1 MVVGKV
7 VEEGVGEAVVEA
19 EVEAEVQVEGV
30 RGVEVTGDAPWRTSE
45 RRASLRPKPSGLP
58 ERLRGELVSS
68 LSPKARGDGAAGVR
82 TAGER
87 RRRTISPFLSLLSL
101 SLPLPLPLL
110 LPLLGKL

>member
-7 VEEGVGEAVVEA
+7 VEEGVGEAVVVEA
-19 EVEAEVQVEGV
+19 EVEDEVQVEGV

-68 LSPKARGDGAAGVR
+68 LSPKARGGRAAGVR
-82 TAGER
+82 TAGES
-87 RRRTISPFLSLLSL
+87 TSLYMVA
-101 SLPLPLPLL
+101 
-110 LPLLGKL
+110 GKTFCNGKIADAGKPIR